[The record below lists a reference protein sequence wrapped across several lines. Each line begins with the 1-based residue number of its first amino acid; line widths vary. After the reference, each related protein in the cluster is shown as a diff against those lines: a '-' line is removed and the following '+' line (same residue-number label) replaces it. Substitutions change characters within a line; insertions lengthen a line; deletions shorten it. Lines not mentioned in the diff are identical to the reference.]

1 MDDRN
6 EKVSDSVERDIQGA
20 VKMGA
25 DAARTAKTLGK
36 AAAHAAAGDVAGAA
50 AEVVKDPETLKK
62 ILLILLIPVISFV
75 LITTMFL
82 YALPISIYEGVSTYF
97 SDIEEQWESDV
108 YGSDKS
114 TFVAGVEATLKA
126 GVRLSGEG
134 LSRIG
139 DAVSGWFR
147 SIWNGLQS
155 WFTKDDAVDDES
167 DILTEDGYELYVTMN
182 EANEKTTLDE
192 KVSAA

>member
-82 YALPISIYEGVSTYF
+82 YALPISITRVYRLILRILKSSGNLTSTALTKAPL
-97 SDIEEQWESDV
+97 WPES
-108 YGSDKS
+108 
-114 TFVAGVEATLKA
+114 
-126 GVRLSGEG
+126 RQ
-134 LSRIG
+134 R
-139 DAVSGWFR
+139 
-147 SIWNGLQS
+147 
-155 WFTKDDAVDDES
+155 
-167 DILTEDGYELYVTMN
+167 
-182 EANEKTTLDE
+182 
-192 KVSAA
+192 

>member
-82 YALPISIYEGVSTYF
+82 YALPTIPFEAQPRSVVLIHQF
-97 SDIEEQWESDV
+97 R
-108 YGSDKS
+108 
-114 TFVAGVEATLKA
+114 ATLCFFQ
-126 GVRLSGEG
+126 RLV
-134 LSRIG
+134 I
-139 DAVSGWFR
+139 
-147 SIWNGLQS
+147 
-155 WFTKDDAVDDES
+155 
-167 DILTEDGYELYVTMN
+167 
-182 EANEKTTLDE
+182 
-192 KVSAA
+192 

>member
-75 LITTMFL
+75 LITTMYRL
-82 YALPISIYEGVSTYF
+82 ILRILKSSGNLTSTALTKAPL
-97 SDIEEQWESDV
+97 WPES
-108 YGSDKS
+108 
-114 TFVAGVEATLKA
+114 
-126 GVRLSGEG
+126 RQ
-134 LSRIG
+134 R
-139 DAVSGWFR
+139 
-147 SIWNGLQS
+147 
-155 WFTKDDAVDDES
+155 
-167 DILTEDGYELYVTMN
+167 
-182 EANEKTTLDE
+182 
-192 KVSAA
+192 

>member
-62 ILLILLIPVISFV
+62 ILLILLIPRHGFASRYPSD
-75 LITTMFL
+75 TSCP
-82 YALPISIYEGVSTYF
+82 YARST
-97 SDIEEQWESDV
+97 
-108 YGSDKS
+108 
-114 TFVAGVEATLKA
+114 
-126 GVRLSGEG
+126 
-134 LSRIG
+134 
-139 DAVSGWFR
+139 
-147 SIWNGLQS
+147 
-155 WFTKDDAVDDES
+155 VDLE
-167 DILTEDGYELYVTMN
+167 I
-182 EANEKTTLDE
+182 
-192 KVSAA
+192 

>member
-20 VKMGA
+20 VKWVRMP
-25 DAARTAKTLGK
+25 REPPKTLGK

-108 YGSDKS
+108 YGSDKKHLCGRS
-114 TFVAGVEATLKA
+114 RGNAKGRRKIVWRRAVPYRRRCF
-126 GVRLSGEG
+126 RLVPQYLEW
-134 LSRIG
+134 L
-139 DAVSGWFR
+139 
-147 SIWNGLQS
+147 
-155 WFTKDDAVDDES
+155 T
-167 DILTEDGYELYVTMN
+167 ILVH
-182 EANEKTTLDE
+182 KR
-192 KVSAA
+192 

>member
-62 ILLILLIPVISFV
+62 ILLILLIPC
-75 LITTMFL
+75 
-82 YALPISIYEGVSTYF
+82 
-97 SDIEEQWESDV
+97 
-108 YGSDKS
+108 
-114 TFVAGVEATLKA
+114 
-126 GVRLSGEG
+126 
-134 LSRIG
+134 
-139 DAVSGWFR
+139 
-147 SIWNGLQS
+147 
-155 WFTKDDAVDDES
+155 
-167 DILTEDGYELYVTMN
+167 
-182 EANEKTTLDE
+182 
-192 KVSAA
+192 

>member
-82 YALPISIYEGVSTYF
+82 YLH
-97 SDIEEQWESDV
+97 D
-108 YGSDKS
+108 
-114 TFVAGVEATLKA
+114 
-126 GVRLSGEG
+126 
-134 LSRIG
+134 G
-139 DAVSGWFR
+139 DCSQHFR
-147 SIWNGLQS
+147 SEVHAQPVPFDSPLR
-155 WFTKDDAVDDES
+155 
-167 DILTEDGYELYVTMN
+167 
-182 EANEKTTLDE
+182 
-192 KVSAA
+192 

>member
-62 ILLILLIPVISFV
+62 IDELATDIMGFWSGDLSGI
-75 LITTMFL
+75 
-82 YALPISIYEGVSTYF
+82 GVSQSEDDTAQEPE
-97 SDIEEQWESDV
+97 DELEEEP
-108 YGSDKS
+108 
-114 TFVAGVEATLKA
+114 TA
-126 GVRLSGEG
+126 
-134 LSRIG
+134 
-139 DAVSGWFR
+139 
-147 SIWNGLQS
+147 
-155 WFTKDDAVDDES
+155 
-167 DILTEDGYELYVTMN
+167 
-182 EANEKTTLDE
+182 
-192 KVSAA
+192 